1 MIGGQAI
8 PDAAK
13 KRVSDQPQ
21 KSRSGGSGYLSL
33 KWPMPANCPEIN
45 PAATAKI
52 FLILSNSGSRHF
64 RRSGRFRHRSS
75 VLIDRL
81 DFTASKA
88 VDIERGSS
96 RCCAKTSRCARSRA
110 PARQPRETRAQRE
123 NRSRRRAYSPPVP
136 NPGPRTTQIYR
147 ALPSGLGYIAVA
159 ANKAVLG
166 EEGDER

>member
-88 VDIERGSS
+88 VDIE
-96 RCCAKTSRCARSRA
+96 
-110 PARQPRETRAQRE
+110 PLLRE
-123 NRSRRRAYSPPVP
+123 NEQVRAVEGTGAAATRDAGAARKQISSPC
-136 NPGPRTTQIYR
+136 
-147 ALPSGLGYIAVA
+147 L
-159 ANKAVLG
+159 
-166 EEGDER
+166 